1 MAVTPDDLRGVL
13 GILDLPAPAMEDA
26 ADRVEREALN
36 ARRAAAAVRL
46 HGVATGEIQRYAPG
60 APDAHKD
67 EALLRIAGYLHTDD
81 PGVRALR
88 VMKTA
93 DLEIEPRT
101 VGSAL
106 RLSGAMAL
114 LAPYRTRRAS

>member
-1 MAVTPDDLRGVL
+1 MAVTLR
-13 GILDLPAPAMEDA
+13 A
-26 ADRVEREALN
+26 
-36 ARRAAAAVRL
+36 
-46 HGVATGEIQRYAPG
+46 GEIAQAVQPGEAMPDTEAIRLRAIACEIVDRYAAG
-60 APDAHKD
+60 AP
-67 EALLRIAGYLHTDD
+67 EAIANEAAIRVAAYLLADD
-81 PGVRALR
+81 PAVRALR